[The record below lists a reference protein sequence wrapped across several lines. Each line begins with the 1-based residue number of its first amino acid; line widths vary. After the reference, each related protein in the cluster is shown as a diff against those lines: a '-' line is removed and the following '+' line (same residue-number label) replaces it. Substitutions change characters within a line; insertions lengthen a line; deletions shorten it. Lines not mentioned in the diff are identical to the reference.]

1 MGSKRSDVVS
11 SIIPKG
17 KGMSFMKCRKAML
30 AAGSILWI
38 ATVMIGL
45 SLASDDSAGEVLK
58 ATPDQFDAGT
68 VAEGKKVEVTSTIQN
83 VGKTQVEI
91 TNVRTS

>member
-1 MGSKRSDVVS
+1 
-11 SIIPKG
+11 
-17 KGMSFMKCRKAML
+17 MKCRKAML

-45 SLASDDSAGEVLK
+45 SLASDDSAGEFLK
-58 ATPDQFDAGT
+58 AMPDQFDAGT
-68 VAEGKKVEVTSTIQN
+68 VAEGKKVEITSIIQN

>member
-1 MGSKRSDVVS
+1 MV
-11 SIIPKG
+11 PNG
-17 KGMSFMKCRKAML
+17 KGISFMKAGKAML
-30 AAGSILWI
+30 ASGSILWI
-38 ATVMIGL
+38 ATLMIGL

-68 VAEGKKVEVTSTIQN
+68 VAEGKKVEVTSIIQN
-83 VGKTQVEI
+83 VGKAQVEI

>member
-1 MGSKRSDVVS
+1 
-11 SIIPKG
+11 
-17 KGMSFMKCRKAML
+17 ML

>member
-1 MGSKRSDVVS
+1 MV
-11 SIIPKG
+11 PNG
-17 KGMSFMKCRKAML
+17 KGISFMKSGEAML

-38 ATVMIGL
+38 AALMIGM
-45 SLASDDSAGEVLK
+45 SLASGDSAGEVLK

-68 VAEGKKVEVTSTIQN
+68 VAEGKKVEVTSIIQN

-91 TNVRTS
+91 TNVRTN

>member
-1 MGSKRSDVVS
+1 MGSKRLDAVS
-11 SIIPKG
+11 SIIPNG
-17 KGMSFMKCRKAML
+17 KGMNSMKCRRAML

-68 VAEGKKVEVTSTIQN
+68 IAEGKKLEVTSIIQN

-91 TNVRTS
+91 ANVRTS

>member
-11 SIIPKG
+11 SIIPNG

-68 VAEGKKVEVTSTIQN
+68 VPEGKKVEVAATIQN
-83 VGKTQVEI
+83 LGSTQVQI
-91 TNVRTS
+91 TSVKTS

>member
-1 MGSKRSDVVS
+1 MGNKRSGTVF
-11 SIIPKG
+11 SIIPNG
-17 KGMSFMKCRKAML
+17 KGINFMKCRKAML

-38 ATVMIGL
+38 ATFMTGL
-45 SLASDDSAGEVLK
+45 SLASDESAGEVLK
-58 ATPDQFDAGT
+58 ATPDQFDAGM
-68 VAEGKKVEVTSTIQN
+68 VAEGKKVEVTSIIQN

>member
-1 MGSKRSDVVS
+1 
-11 SIIPKG
+11 
-17 KGMSFMKCRKAML
+17 MKCGKAIV

-38 ATVMIGL
+38 AAFVAGL
-45 SLASDDSAGEVLK
+45 SLASDDSAGEILK
-58 ATPDQFDAGT
+58 ATPEQFDAGT
-68 VAEGKKVEVTSTIQN
+68 VTEGKKVEVTSIIQN

>member
-1 MGSKRSDVVS
+1 
-11 SIIPKG
+11 
-17 KGMSFMKCRKAML
+17 MKSGGAML

-38 ATVMIGL
+38 ATLMIGL
-45 SLASDDSAGEVLK
+45 SLASDDKAGEVLK
-58 ATPDQFDAGT
+58 ATPDQFDAGK
-68 VAEGKKVEVTSTIQN
+68 VAEGKKVEVTSIIQN

>member
-1 MGSKRSDVVS
+1 MV
-11 SIIPKG
+11 PNG
-17 KGMSFMKCRKAML
+17 KGISFMKSGKAML

-38 ATVMIGL
+38 ATLMIGL

-58 ATPDQFDAGT
+58 ATPDRFDAGK
-68 VAEGKKVEVTSTIQN
+68 VAEGKKVEVTSIIQN
-83 VGKTQVEI
+83 VGKAQVEI

>member
-1 MGSKRSDVVS
+1 
-11 SIIPKG
+11 
-17 KGMSFMKCRKAML
+17 MSFMKRGKAML

-38 ATVMIGL
+38 ATLMVGL
-45 SLASDDSAGEVLK
+45 SVASDDSAGEALK
-58 ATPDQFDAGT
+58 ATPDHFDAGT
-68 VAEGKKVEVTSTIQN
+68 VPEGKKVEVTSIIQN

>member
-1 MGSKRSDVVS
+1 MGSKRLNAIFSD
-11 SIIPKG
+11 IANG
-17 KGMSFMKCRKAML
+17 KGMSSMKCRKTML
-30 AAGSILWI
+30 AAGSILWM
-38 ATVMIGL
+38 ATAMIGL
-45 SLASDDSAGEVLK
+45 SLASDDSAGVVLK

-68 VAEGKKVEVTSTIQN
+68 VAEGKKVEITSIIQN